1 LVTGIGRINTP
12 VAWSYLI
19 GIGVDEL
26 ITDDPLALINY
37 LKQKQSGASL
47 ASE

>member
-12 VAWSYLI
+12 AAWSYLI

-26 ITDDPLALINY
+26 IADDQLFETEA
-37 LKQKQSGASL
+37 KRR
-47 ASE
+47 